1 MNFFRYILEN
11 QDTIAVAACRDSG
24 KTRIDASF
32 GEILVTAE
40 KIKWTINHG
49 EQALVSDTRPTNFL
63 MFYKKNKVVYEP
75 LGVVAACVSWN
86 YPFHNLFGPII
97 SALFT
102 GNAIIVKGSEQTAWS
117 SSYFVSIAQQALV
130 ACGHNQNL
138 VQSIICWPNVASH
151 LTSHP
156 GISHLTFIGSKT
168 IAHKIA
174 ESASKA
180 LTPLCLELGGKDPSI
195 ILDDVRDIERVIATM
210 IRGVFQA
217 AGQNCIGIERIICLP
232 QIYPQIVDRLKSII
246 EKLRVGSALDSSK
259 VDVGAC
265 ISDSNFDK
273 LESLIKDA
281 VKAGARLLVGGK
293 RYIHPDFSKGHY
305 FSPTLLVDVTPS
317 MRIAQTELFA
327 PICVVMKA
335 ESVDNAIDIANSTSY
350 SLGAS
355 VFGSSNKDLERVTQ
369 AVKAGMV
376 AVNDFAVFYMVQL
389 PFGGTKGSGYGR
401 FAAAEGLRSLCNIKA
416 VCEDRWP
423 SLIKTTIPGPLQLPV
438 REEERGWA
446 MCKGMVEI
454 GYGES
459 IQRRARGIGRMIGI

>member
-1 MNFFRYILEN
+1 
-11 QDTIAVAACRDSG
+11 
-24 KTRIDASF
+24 
-32 GEILVTAE
+32 
-40 KIKWTINHG
+40 
-49 EQALVSDTRPTNFL
+49 
-63 MFYKKNKVVYEP
+63 MFYKKNKVIYEP

-86 YPFHNLFGPII
+86 YPFHNLFGPVI

-117 SSYFVSIAQQALV
+117 SSYFISIAQKALEV
-130 ACGHNQNL
+130 CGHNPNL

-156 GISHLTFIGSKT
+156 RISHLTFIGSQT
-168 IAHKIA
+168 IAYKIA

-180 LTPLCLELGGKDPSI
+180 LTPLCLELGGKDAAI
-195 ILDDVRDIERVIATM
+195 ILDDVRDIERIVATM
-210 IRGVFQA
+210 VRGVFQA

-232 QIYPQIVDRLKSII
+232 KIYPQIVDRLKAII
-246 EKLRVGSALDSSK
+246 EKLRVGSALHSSK

-265 ISDSNFDK
+265 ISDANFDK
-273 LESLIKDA
+273 LDALIKDA

-293 RYIHPDFSKGHY
+293 RYAHPDHPKGHY
-305 FSPTLLVDVTPS
+305 FSPTLLVDVSPS
-317 MRIAQTELFA
+317 MRIAQTELFS

-335 ESVDNAIDIANSTSY
+335 ESVDDAIEIANSTSY
-350 SLGAS
+350 GLGAS
-355 VFGSSNKDLERVTQ
+355 VFGSRNQDLERITH

-376 AVNDFAVFYMVQL
+376 AVNDFAVYYMVQL
-389 PFGGTKGSGYGR
+389 PFGGAKGSGYGR
-401 FAAAEGLRSLCNIKA
+401 FAAAEGLRSLCNLKA

-438 REEERGWA
+438 REEERAWA

-454 GYGES
+454 GYGEN
-459 IQRRARGIGRMIGI
+459 IQRRVRGIGRMIGI